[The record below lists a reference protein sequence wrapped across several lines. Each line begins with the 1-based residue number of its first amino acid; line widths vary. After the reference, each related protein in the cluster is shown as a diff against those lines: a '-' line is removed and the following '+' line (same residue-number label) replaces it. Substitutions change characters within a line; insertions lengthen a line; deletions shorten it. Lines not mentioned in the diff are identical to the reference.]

1 MEGLEF
7 NSPKIIVFSSN
18 TAFSLYNFR
27 LHLMRGLKNR
37 GFRVV
42 AVSPNESE
50 YASFLAKEF
59 EFYPIKNLD
68 RKGKNPFKDLLL
80 LFEYIR
86 LYKRLKPRLIIN
98 FTIKPNIYS
107 SIAGG
112 ILGISSISVVT
123 GLGYVFI
130 RKTWLTNL
138 VKLLYKI
145 AFRFN
150 RIVVFQNRD
159 DSEELKGLTD
169 KKAHL
174 IESSGVDT
182 DYFSPSFCEENKKE
196 KFTFLYVGR
205 FLKDKGLLELV
216 KAFERLKSENPKVEL
231 YLVGDVD
238 EGNPQSIKREELKSW
253 LDKGLVNWIGFQKD
267 VRPFYCLADCV
278 VLPSYR
284 EGIPRVLLEAMAMG
298 KPIITTDSVGCRE
311 VCIDEFNGL
320 LVEPKNWESLYKAMK
335 RMVGLEEDKR
345 KSMGLKGRQMI
356 LERYDVK
363 LIVEKYLKLIEL
375 VV

>member
-1 MEGLEF
+1 ME
-7 NSPKIIVFSSN
+7 KIIVFTSN

-27 LHLMRGLKNR
+27 LHIMRELKIR
-37 GFRVV
+37 GYRVI

-68 RKGKNPFKDLLL
+68 RKGKNPFKDILL
-80 LFEYIR
+80 LFEYLR
-86 LYKRLKPRLIIN
+86 LYKRLKPHLIIN

-112 ILGISSISVVT
+112 ILGIPSISVVT

-130 RKTWLTNL
+130 SKTWLTNL

-159 DSEELKGLTD
+159 DSEELKSLTD
-169 KKAHL
+169 RKAHL

-196 KFTFLYVGR
+196 KFIFLFVGR

-216 KAFERLKSENPKVEL
+216 KAFEKLKVENSKVEL

-238 EGNPQSIKREELKSW
+238 EGNPQSIKREELKRW
-253 LDKGLVNWIGFQKD
+253 LNKGLVNWIGFQKD

-311 VCIDEFNGL
+311 VCIDGVNGF
-320 LVEPKNWESLYKAMK
+320 LVEPKNWESLYEAMK
-335 RMVGLEEDKR
+335 RMAELPLDQR
-345 KSMGLKGRQMI
+345 KAMGSAGRNLVLKK
-356 LERYDVK
+356 YDVK
-363 LIVEKYLKLIEL
+363 IIVSKYLELIKE
-375 VV
+375 VKIF